1 MPMYMRNE
9 LMFPPYAIP
18 LLKDQRGSQWR
29 QLIEQVI
36 GLPENHEEALAF
48 SLMMIRLNGCLSC
61 ETDGYR
67 AMRGCT
73 VCATQTIR
81 RFKGSDKEL
90 LKIYRDACKEVQTFL
105 RQQERAN
112 SQAALNKKA
121 KQEQQAA

>member
-18 LLKDQRGSQWR
+18 TLRDLRGSEWR
-29 QLIEQVI
+29 QLIEQV
-36 GLPENHEEALAF
+36 GSVPENHEDALAF

-67 AMRGCT
+67 AMRGCV

-90 LKIYRDACKEVQTFL
+90 TRVYKDARKEVQAFMH
-105 RQQERAN
+105 QQAGTPRSPGDNKKPKAEK
-112 SQAALNKKA
+112 QAA
-121 KQEQQAA
+121 